1 MSLSSTYLSRKKLI
15 ADNLQS
21 MGVLTAD
28 ETDGLTTLANKILD
42 IEPSISGLDLDTSLV
57 LHSSDDTCL
66 IGQSIMFWAECK
78 ADYDDETATDVD
90 LSGVLTGATVEFK
103 NGNTVLGTAVTDSD
117 GIAYYTHTF
126 ATAGVYDISASFN
139 GTDNFDDCV
148 SNSISVSVT
157 YRLVITADKPILSY
171 NDHEYATISATLSD
185 GSSGVSGETLSY
197 EILDKEDNVLDSG
210 SDVTD
215 SLGEISFTY
224 QSAGVGNVQVIVYYG
239 MFLQETFVVQDLYLY
254 DPASSS
260 SGLTHYGTPIP
271 LQSSNTNCQIEY
283 DSTMNAYKVTDKS
296 SSIKGIPFDLSN
308 LPSSISIEADLY
320 VRSGTANS
328 VIGIFGGSA
337 SNGFDYLLTN
347 FENWLFAKNIFTG
360 TTQSVKLS
368 NTSKTAQWVHLT
380 VTNNNGSVT
389 ATFSQNDTTIVT
401 DTISVSNISQYG
413 IATGWGNG
421 YYAYIKNIKVKAL

>member
-239 MFLQETFVVQDLYLY
+239 MFLQERYEIEDCDRYDTTVHNTNTVLNYSLPSEFELQFTLYSTNATTGNTCYLRFNN
-254 DPASSS
+254 
-260 SGLTHYGTPIP
+260 
-271 LQSSNTNCQIEY
+271 SNTIFIGKATTSNRNVYFHDSSDHLLGSTIPVSTEY
-283 DSTMNAYKVTDKS
+283 VLTLTYENGVATLTD
-296 SSIKGIPFDLSN
+296 GVNTLS
-308 LPSSISIEADLY
+308 LSISSLTSIYNVNVNRQDNY
-320 VRSGTANS
+320 V
-328 VIGIFGGSA
+328 
-337 SNGFDYLLTN
+337 
-347 FENWLFAKNIFTG
+347 KNMKI
-360 TTQSVKLS
+360 
-368 NTSKTAQWVHLT
+368 
-380 VTNNNGSVT
+380 
-389 ATFSQNDTTIVT
+389 
-401 DTISVSNISQYG
+401 
-413 IATGWGNG
+413 
-421 YYAYIKNIKVKAL
+421 KAL